1 MASLPTPR
9 HLITSLI
16 SSIPTPA
23 TPQTEAANPLPT
35 TAETKDLFLTLHILF
50 QHELLP
56 ALDLLDR
63 GLVTRLRSQTDR
75 NLSTTEETTRLGLS
89 PAYYVRSAQR
99 QATPRGGN
107 SGSRY
112 WNADHPHATYY
123 EVRLEPWSCSCPAFA
138 FSAFPST
145 SADTTAEQEAVDH
158 VESNVNPHGW
168 EMGGLSLGS
177 EVPICKHLLACVLVE
192 HGNAFSDMV
201 EERMVSMEELAGQAA
216 GWGD

>member
-1 MASLPTPR
+1 MASPPTPR

-16 SSIPTPA
+16 SSIPTP
-23 TPQTEAANPLPT
+23 TQPQTQAANQLPT

-63 GLVTRLRSQTDR
+63 GLVTRLRIQTNH
-75 NLSTTEETTRLGLS
+75 NLPTTAEATRLGR
-89 PAYYVRSAQR
+89 PYYVRSAQQ

-112 WNADHPHATYY
+112 WNADHQHTTYY
-123 EVRLEPWSCSCPAFA
+123 EVRLEAWSCSCPAFA

-145 SADTTAEQEAVDH
+145 FTDTTAEQEVVDDVGSSVH
-158 VESNVNPHGW
+158 PHGW
-168 EMGGLSLGS
+168 QIGGLSLGS

-192 HGNAFSDMV
+192 HGNAFSHMV
-201 EERMVSMEELAGQAA
+201 EERMVSAEELAGWAA